1 MCRLRTRNVMTS
13 LRQRAING
21 IKPGDTF
28 IVTRTFSAEDT
39 RVLGDLIRDYN
50 PVHYDERF
58 SASWGFRERICH
70 GLLTGGMLC
79 EIGGQLGWLATT
91 MSFTFRRPVYF
102 GETIRCTLTITDVD
116 ERCFA
121 QAWAVFTNPAGE
133 PVVEARLEGFL
144 PREPERRVLTAML
157 AEGDPTNRAAGA
169 AARGPEP
176 T

>member
-1 MCRLRTRNVMTS
+1 MMS
-13 LRQRAING
+13 LRQRAIDG

-28 IVTRTFSAEDT
+28 TATRTFSQEDT
-39 RVLGDLIRDYN
+39 RALGELIRDYN

-91 MSFTFRRPVYF
+91 MSFTFHRPVYF
-102 GETIRCTLTITDVD
+102 GHTIRCTLTITDVD
-116 ERCFA
+116 ERSFA
-121 QAWAVFTNPAGE
+121 RARAVFTNPAGE
-133 PVVEARLEGFL
+133 SVVEAILEGFL
-144 PREPERRVLTAML
+144 PREPERRVLALML
-157 AEGDPTNRAAGA
+157 AEGDPTNGVTGA
-169 AARGPEP
+169 SSHGPDL